1 MDYYQFYI
9 SDGFTGTGMD
19 RYNTKGWRN
28 RVHRY
33 PMRSSTIGS
42 STIKLREGLSLE
54 EEKRKILKRKKKRL
68 KRGTC
73 PEGRQYNVES
83 S

>member
-42 STIKLREGLSLE
+42 STIKGRIVIGR
-54 EEKRKILKRKKKRL
+54 RKAENPKKKKEKAKARNMPRR
-68 KRGTC
+68 KTIQC
-73 PEGRQYNVES
+73 
-83 S
+83 